1 MARKLFGTDGL
12 RGAVNSP
19 SLDPELILK
28 VAYAIKNAMAL
39 DGGKVIIGKDTR
51 ISGYIY
57 ESILEAGF
65 LAAGLDVCL
74 TGPLTTPAL
83 CYYTKK
89 FGFNVGCMISASH
102 NSYRD
107 NGIKLFTAS
116 GEKIS
121 KEIETK
127 IEEGIDQ
134 ASPRL
139 SADHIG
145 KATRLP
151 FGISSYQNFCI
162 LKFQKNFLK
171 DFKVVCDSSNGG
183 GFKLAPRII
192 AALGADLLPIGSS
205 PNGYN
210 INDRCGSTDP
220 ALVATL
226 VVNGGYDIGVAIDGD
241 GDRVVLIDELG
252 NKIDGDQIIYIL
264 AKALKAKNN
273 LRGPIAITVASNCAL
288 KSHLEDL
295 GINVI
300 VTNVGDKNIAREL
313 KLLGGHLGGESSG
326 HIINLDYNLTGDG
339 VLAALQVM
347 QVMHQTKRK
356 LSELTSAYQAVP
368 SKNIN
373 YKITHD
379 RDGLSNLLHT
389 FGTVWSTKM
398 LNQGRVLVRR
408 SGTEPLI
415 RLLIES
421 KDPALFSEIKND
433 FEDCLKE
440 YI

>member
-1 MARKLFGTDGL
+1 MARKLFGTDGI
-12 RGAVNSP
+12 RGAIDSP
-19 SLDPELILK
+19 SMDPELILK
-28 VAYAIKNAMAL
+28 TAYAIKSIMAP
-39 DGGKVIIGKDTR
+39 DGGKVVIGKDTR
-51 ISGYIY
+51 ISGYLY

-65 LAAGLDVCL
+65 IAAGLDVCL

-83 CYYTKK
+83 CYYTKQ
-89 FGFNVGCMISASH
+89 FNFNIGCMISASH
-102 NSYRD
+102 NRYID

-127 IEEGIDQ
+127 IEECIDQ
-134 ASPRL
+134 APPRL
-139 SADHIG
+139 SADYIG

-151 FGISSYQNFCI
+151 FGMDSYQNFCVS
-162 LKFQKNFLK
+162 KFQKNFLK
-171 DFKVVCDSSNGG
+171 NFKVVLDASNGG
-183 GFKLAPRII
+183 GFKIAPRIL

-220 ALVATL
+220 TLVATL
-226 VVNGGYDIGVAIDGD
+226 VKNGGYDIGVAIDGD
-241 GDRVVLIDELG
+241 GDRAVLIDELG
-252 NKIDGDQIIYIL
+252 NTLDGDQIVYIL

-273 LRGPIAITVASNCAL
+273 LRGPVAITVTSNCAL

-295 GINVI
+295 GIKVI
-300 VTNVGDKNIAREL
+300 VTEVGDKNITRDL

-326 HIINLDYNLTGDG
+326 HIINLDYNLSGDG
-339 VLAALQVM
+339 ILAALQVM
-347 QVMHQTKRK
+347 QVMHQTKSK
-356 LSELTSAYQAVP
+356 LSELTSTYQAIP

-379 RDGLSNLLHT
+379 HDDLSNLLHT
-389 FGTVWSTKM
+389 FGTAWSTKM
-398 LNQGRVLVRR
+398 LNQGRVLARK
-408 SGTEPLI
+408 SGTESLV

-421 KDPALFSEIKND
+421 KDPALFGEIKND